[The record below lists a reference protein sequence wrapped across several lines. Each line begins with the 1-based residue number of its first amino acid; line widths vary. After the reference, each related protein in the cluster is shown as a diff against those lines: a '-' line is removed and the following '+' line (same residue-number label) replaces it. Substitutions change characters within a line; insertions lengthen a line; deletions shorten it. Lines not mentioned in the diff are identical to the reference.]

1 MDLLDQ
7 ATRIEIEIED
17 PFIFDE
23 SKQCQPIIEI
33 ILPLL
38 MHDALIDTSKNSF
51 QYCEMLF
58 KNWFNNEKG
67 ILNYREKK
75 SKKNFNYRKKVD
87 LSKKKSLYRKKSRF
101 IEKKVAL
108 SKKKSIY
115 RRKNEILSKKKCVV
129 RQDTTYYSLYM
140 NNRNT
145 FDRPVEVLTARF
157 NR

>member
-7 ATRIEIEIED
+7 ATRIETEIED

-33 ILPLL
+33 ILLLL

-51 QYCEMLF
+51 QYFKMLF
-58 KNWFNNEKG
+58 ENRFNNEKG

-75 SKKNFNYRKKVD
+75 SNYLKKNFN
-87 LSKKKSLYRKKSRF
+87 YRKKSRF
-101 IEKKVAL
+101 IEKKVTL

-115 RRKNEILSKKKCVV
+115 RKKSRFIEKKVDLSKKK
-129 RQDTTYYSLYM
+129 
-140 NNRNT
+140 
-145 FDRPVEVLTARF
+145 
-157 NR
+157 